1 MAQQRKKTT
10 KPASTAAK
18 RNGATPPRQAKLE
31 KGFAPEDT
39 IGFLVWDTSRAFTR
53 IFTQRINR
61 HGLSFGLWPFLRALW
76 DEDGLTQRELSER
89 VMMKGPTTVAAIN
102 RLERKGMVRRV
113 ANPHDARK
121 INVFLTEKGRRAFD
135 VAKPEIESVNRQ
147 GIGRLTKTDQQT
159 LKRLL
164 RTLRGNMMS

>member
-1 MAQQRKKTT
+1 MAQQQKKTKVAT
-10 KPASTAAK
+10 K
-18 RNGATPPRQAKLE
+18 RNGAAAPRQDRLDM
-31 KGFAPEDT
+31 GFAREDT

-76 DEDGLTQRELSER
+76 EEDGLTQRELSER

-102 RLERKGMVRRV
+102 RLESKGLVKRV
-113 ANPHDARK
+113 ANPYDARK
-121 INVFLTEKGRRAFD
+121 INVFLTDKGRRAFD
-135 VAKPEIESVNRQ
+135 VAMPEVEAVNRQ
-147 GIGRLTKTDQQT
+147 GTGRLTKADQQT

-164 RTLRGNMMS
+164 RTLRGNMMSP

>member
-1 MAQQRKKTT
+1 MAQQRKKT
-10 KPASTAAK
+10 KSSVK
-18 RNGATPPRQAKLE
+18 KNGAAPSRRRRFDAV
-31 KGFAPEDT
+31 FAREET

-53 IFTQRINR
+53 VFTQRINR

-76 DEDGLTQRELSER
+76 EEDGLTQRELSER

-102 RLERKGMVRRV
+102 RLERKGLVRRV

-121 INVFLTEKGRRAFD
+121 INVFLTDKGRRAFD
-135 VAKPEIESVNRQ
+135 VAMPEVEAVNRQ
-147 GIGRLTKTDQQT
+147 GTGRLSKTDQET

-164 RTLRGNMMS
+164 RTLRGNIISV